1 MRYYGKI
8 LGGLLGFALMRHPF
22 GLLLG
27 ALLGHALDAGW
38 LRRAGPG
45 GSSPDAPDNPLDQA
59 YATLEVS
66 PSASDEEIDL
76 AYRRQMTRYH
86 PDKAAG
92 APEDIRALAEERARA
107 INAAYDRIV
116 KARRR
121 G

>member
-38 LRRAGPG
+38 LRQAGSRESPPDSPG
-45 GSSPDAPDNPLDQA
+45 TQLDAA

-76 AYRRQMTRYH
+76 AYRRQMARYH

-107 INAAYDRIV
+107 VNAAYDHIV
-116 KARRR
+116 KARRK

>member
-38 LRRAGPG
+38 LRRG
-45 GSSPDAPDNPLDQA
+45 GSRESSRSPLDEA

-66 PSASDEEIDL
+66 PTAGDEDIDL
-76 AYRRQMTRYH
+76 AYRRQMARCH
-86 PDKAAG
+86 PDKVAG
-92 APEDIRALAEERARA
+92 AADDIRALAEERARA
-107 INAAYDRIV
+107 VNAAYDRIMQ
-116 KARRR
+116 ARR
-121 G
+121 GH

>member
-38 LRRAGPG
+38 VRG
-45 GSSPDAPDNPLDQA
+45 GSREPPQDSSRTPLDEA
-59 YATLEVS
+59 YATLEI
-66 PSASDEEIDL
+66 PSTASDEDIDL
-76 AYRRQMTRYH
+76 AYRRHMARCH
-86 PDKAAG
+86 PDKVAG
-92 APEDIRALAEERARA
+92 AADDIRALAEERARA
-107 INAAYDRIV
+107 VNAAYDHIV

-121 G
+121 R